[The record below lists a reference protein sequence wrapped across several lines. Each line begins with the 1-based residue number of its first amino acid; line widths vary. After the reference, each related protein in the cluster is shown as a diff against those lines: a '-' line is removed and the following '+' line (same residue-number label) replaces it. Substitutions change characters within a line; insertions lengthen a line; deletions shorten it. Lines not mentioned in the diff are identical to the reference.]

1 MSTALAH
8 SGLQCLPLLPYP
20 ERTRVDSIKGR
31 GGAMDGNSCVQ
42 TIRREANLA
51 AARIVLTYAIFAL
64 LWILFSDKALF
75 LFISDP
81 DRIVQASI
89 IKGWAFVL
97 ITGAILFVL
106 VARLIYQIK
115 LAAEQDRRNR
125 QRKGAE
131 FRAHSE
137 RVHAQLEDRVA
148 ARTAELEAANREL
161 DAFAYAV
168 SHDLRAPLR
177 AMSGFSEALVEDHG
191 EQLNGQARQ
200 YLDQI
205 VLASHKMSEL
215 IDGIL
220 VLSRSSRN
228 SLEVSR
234 VNLSRLAQ
242 RQIERLRQLDPDRRV
257 DADIEPDLIV
267 QADPPTIEVAL
278 HNLLENAWKYTGH
291 TSDPRIRVYAGD
303 IDGEPAI
310 CVEDNGAGFNM
321 AHADK
326 LFKAFQRLH
335 RQDEFPGTGI
345 GLATVQRII
354 CRHGGRIEASAS
366 PGQGACFRFS
376 LPSRRQSEGSP

>member
-1 MSTALAH
+1 
-8 SGLQCLPLLPYP
+8 
-20 ERTRVDSIKGR
+20 
-31 GGAMDGNSCVQ
+31 MDGNISRQ
-42 TIRREANLA
+42 NIRQAANLA
-51 AARIVLTYAIFAL
+51 AARIVVTYAVFAL
-64 LWILFSDKALF
+64 LWILLSDRALL

-97 ITGAILFVL
+97 ITAAILFVL
-106 VARLIYQIK
+106 VARLIYRIK

-125 QRKGAE
+125 QQKAAD

-137 RVHAQLEDRVA
+137 RVHAQLEERVA

-191 EQLNGQARQ
+191 DQLSGEARQ

-220 VLSRSSRN
+220 VLSRSSRG
-228 SLEVSR
+228 SLDVSE
-234 VNLSRLAQ
+234 VNLSRLAHS
-242 RQIERLRQLDPDRRV
+242 QIERLRQLDPDRKV
-257 DADIEPDLIV
+257 DVDIEPDLIV
-267 QADPPTIEVAL
+267 QADPQTIEVAL

-291 TSDPRIRVYAGD
+291 TSDPRIRVYAGE
-303 IDGEPAI
+303 IDDKAAI
-310 CVEDNGAGFNM
+310 CVEDNGAGFSM
-321 AHADK
+321 AHANK

-354 CRHGGRIEASAS
+354 SRHGGRLEANAS

-376 LPSRRQSEGSP
+376 LPASRQSEGSP